1 MDNLKE
7 HLQHHKNEFDD
18 LKLSSK
24 SDDLFK
30 NKLKNELHPPK
41 KGALVYWNY
50 ISVAASI
57 VLVLSVFF
65 WNQNSNELKET
76 SAVLGYLTDDSAGK
90 RLEGVYQLNEN
101 FIEEDAHII
110 DVLLDILYNDE
121 NGNVKLATIDAL
133 LKFPKNEKIRTHLIR
148 ALETEKLPLVQI
160 KIIKSLSFLR
170 ENRAQKSLE
179 KIINNEQT
187 FPIVKSNA
195 TLAMN
200 QLKQ

>member
-1 MDNLKE
+1 MNLKE
-7 HLQHHKNEFDD
+7 HIQRHKNAFDD
-18 LKLSSK
+18 LELDSE
-24 SDDLFK
+24 SDNLFK
-30 NKLKNELHPPK
+30 NKLKNKLHPPK
-41 KGALVYWNY
+41 KENLVSWRY
-50 ISVAASI
+50 ISVAASM

-65 WNQNSNELKET
+65 WNSKTNPPSAT
-76 SAVLGYLTDDSAGK
+76 SQVLSYLNDASAGK
-90 RLEGVYQLNEN
+90 RLEGVYQLNDN

-110 DVLLDILYNDE
+110 EVLLDLLHNDK
-121 NGNVKLATIDAL
+121 NANVKLAIIDAL
-133 LKFPKNEKIRTHLIR
+133 LKFPENEKIRTHLIG

-195 TLAMN
+195 ALAMN

>member
-1 MDNLKE
+1 MNLKE
-7 HLQHHKNEFDD
+7 HIQRHKNAFDD
-18 LKLSSK
+18 LELDSK
-24 SDDLFK
+24 SDNLFK
-30 NKLKNELHPPK
+30 SKLKNELHPPK
-41 KGALVYWNY
+41 KGNLVSWSY
-50 ISVAASI
+50 ISVAASM

-65 WNQNSNELKET
+65 WNSKTNHPSAT
-76 SAVLGYLTDDSAGK
+76 SQVLGYLNDDSAGK
-90 RLEGVYQLNEN
+90 RLEGVYQLNDN

-110 DVLLDILYNDE
+110 EVLLDLLHNDE
-121 NGNVKLATIDAL
+121 NANVKLATIDAL
-133 LKFPKNEKIRTHLIR
+133 LKFPENEKIRTHLIG